1 MIPSSQIDFI
11 NQQTPHV
18 LNREVFA
25 KYSQD
30 NRKNRTTLDIEK
42 VNIDIEICNH
52 SPDQKQNYFNELLSR
67 YTEGSN
73 KSLSLEA
80 FSGGRIW
87 RLESLSVWDVAW
99 LRCQIQKV
107 VAKSMLVKLT
117 SYSGHIAFRFAHAI
131 LSMFSRRLVSTDV

>member
-73 KSLSLEA
+73 KSLSLEEHVLNEMA
-80 FSGGRIW
+80 NFGIHTV
-87 RLESLSVWDVAW
+87 LSYYVGK
-99 LRCQIQKV
+99 Q
-107 VAKSMLVKLT
+107 T
-117 SYSGHIAFRFAHAI
+117 
-131 LSMFSRRLVSTDV
+131 